1 MSLLPDLPL
10 PDIPNLPISPVSLL
24 SDILPTFPGGNNR
37 VITSFIVV
45 LNRGVGFPV
54 KDIIP
59 FQFLP
64 NIIRDSKNA
73 VYNDI
78 PIIARSVPV
87 KNYSYSN
94 SRTISFT
101 LEFFTSPEQ
110 GPSTIFT
117 PLTIKTRIDAL
128 RALVYP
134 DYSGFIVKPPPRCI
148 VMVGLQLAF
157 MGVCRNVSVS
167 YSNQSP
173 WDLFPAVLAHHAT
186 VDLSFEEA
194 LNIPLSNTEVRL
206 GLPMSISGNELSGT
220 FSPGGLLGDLG
231 NSVAPAVEAEV
242 QGPSFAPAGIPTG
255 FQD

>member
-1 MSLLPDLPL
+1 MGLPIPL
-10 PDIPNLPISPVSLL
+10 PIPNIPLIPTGFLTNLV
-24 SDILPTFPGGNNR
+24 PTFPGGNNR
-37 VITSFIVV
+37 IVTSFIVV

-59 FQFLP
+59 FQFMP
-64 NIIRDSKNA
+64 NSIRDSKNA

-87 KNYSYSN
+87 KNYSYSGA
-94 SRTISFT
+94 RTISFT
-101 LEFFTSPEQ
+101 LEFFASPEA
-110 GPSTIFT
+110 GPSTIFS
-117 PLTIKTRIDAL
+117 PLIIKTRIDAL

-157 MGVCRNVSVS
+157 MGICKSVNVN

-173 WDLFPAVLAHHAT
+173 WDLFPVVLAHHAT
-186 VDLSFEEA
+186 IDLTFEEA

-206 GLPMSISGNELSGT
+206 GLPISLSGNELSGT
-220 FSPGGLLGDLG
+220 FSPGGLLGDVGSGL
-231 NSVAPAVEAEV
+231 VKTA
-242 QGPSFAPAGIPTG
+242 TG
-255 FQD
+255 GG